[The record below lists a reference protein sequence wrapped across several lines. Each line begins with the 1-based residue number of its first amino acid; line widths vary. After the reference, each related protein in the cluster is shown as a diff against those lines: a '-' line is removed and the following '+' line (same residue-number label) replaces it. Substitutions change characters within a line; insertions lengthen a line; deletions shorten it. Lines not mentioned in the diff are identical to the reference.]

1 MSGHY
6 RRLPITASDLN
17 HINFNNNTSLSS
29 ADTLHMPVGVP
40 GKKDMA
46 GMDPR
51 KLIILM
57 KNISKHDMR
66 PPFFNSG
73 LEASKP
79 CLMKLLHISL
89 LKFYN
94 HPVPFNA

>member
-17 HINFNNNTSLSS
+17 HVNFKNNASLSS
-29 ADTLHMPVGVP
+29 TDTLHMPVGVP
-40 GKKDMA
+40 AKKDMT
-46 GMDPR
+46 GMEADFL
-51 KLIILM
+51 KNM
-57 KNISKHDMR
+57 KHISKHDMY

-73 LEASKP
+73 LDASKP
-79 CLMKLLHISL
+79 CLMKLLHISF
-89 LKFYN
+89 LKFDN